1 MPLKRALTSLT
12 ASISLALVACGD
24 GAEDQARGD
33 VSEEAVVQ
41 AETKWGYEGAGSPEN
56 WGKLSEEYATCE
68 SGDNQSPI
76 NLVGASLSQLPDPT
90 FNYALRASEIKNLG
104 HTLQVDVEP
113 GSSMTLQGRQY
124 ELAQFH
130 FHTPSE
136 HRLQGTEYPAEL
148 HFVHKGPGNELAV
161 VGVFIKEG
169 PENQALSSF
178 WDKLPR
184 AKGGA
189 QKIEAGR
196 LTAESLLPQTKQH
209 YLYPGSLTTP
219 PCSEGVNWMVLNEP
233 ISMSSQQLSAL
244 KSVIGTSNRPVQPLG
259 DRELKIDR

>member
-1 MPLKRALTSLT
+1 MSIKLALTGVTASLSLT
-12 ASISLALVACGD
+12 LAACGD
-24 GAEDQARGD
+24 GADQETPAGAG
-33 VSEEAVVQ
+33 EEAVVQ

-56 WGKLSEEYATCE
+56 WGRLSEEYAACE

-76 NLVGASLSQLPDPT
+76 NLTGASLSELPDPQ

-113 GSSMTLQGRQY
+113 GSSMTLEGRQY

-136 HRLQGTEYPAEL
+136 HRLKGTEYPAEL

-169 PENQALSSF
+169 EENRALSSF
-178 WDKLPR
+178 WDKLPG
-184 AKGGA
+184 AKGQA
-189 QKIEAGR
+189 QQIEAGT
-196 LTAESLLPQTKQH
+196 LTAEQLLPQRKQH

-259 DRELKIDR
+259 DRELKLDQ